1 MDDIF
6 RRWIMA
12 RWIKKILHKSKTI
25 KTGLKVYMDDM
36 LIYTEVEKPGQPSE
50 EELEAH
56 WEAVSDILRSL
67 EANVATTYTSNQK
80 NVYSVDQ
87 RLNTWA

>member
-1 MDDIF
+1 
-6 RRWIMA
+6 MA
-12 RWIKKILHKSKTI
+12 RWIKKVLHKLKTI

-56 WEAVSDILRSL
+56 
-67 EANVATTYTSNQK
+67 
-80 NVYSVDQ
+80 
-87 RLNTWA
+87 

>member
-1 MDDIF
+1 MMDDIF

-12 RWIKKILHKSKTI
+12 GWIKKTLQLKKI

-36 LIYTEVEKPGQPSE
+36 LIYTEVEKPGHPSE

-56 WEAVSDILRSL
+56 QEAVSDIL
-67 EANVATTYTSNQK
+67 
-80 NVYSVDQ
+80 
-87 RLNTWA
+87 